1 LDVSRFAA
9 TKEAELAAAVN
20 ESMQIV
26 EPKRITT
33 LIKEARSGSPGTTL
47 LQAFFREDTA
57 TSGNSTF
64 YFPMLLKLAW
74 HSFAESE
81 PSRKHFKPNKTYA
94 KTKQTDQKDK
104 QTKIEAGRSD
114 RGESKEN
121 LSGKIPWKILVT
133 ES

>member
-47 LQAFFREDTA
+47 LKAFFREDTA
-57 TSGNSTF
+57 PSGNSTS
-64 YFPMLLKLAW
+64 YFLMLLKLAW
-74 HSFAESE
+74 HSFIENE
-81 PSRKHFKPNKTYA
+81 PSMTHFKQN
-94 KTKQTDQKDK
+94 
-104 QTKIEAGRSD
+104 
-114 RGESKEN
+114 
-121 LSGKIPWKILVT
+121 
-133 ES
+133 